1 MALGQLQH
9 LEALFITTGWLSA
22 RCESFNAENAH
33 AIANRTKF
41 RQDTNLY
48 ALDTFVV
55 TPMSK
60 PGMCGARE
68 RDQQKTIAEARGIS
82 SFSQLANPFGLFV
95 HCFVS
100 HFWGHNFTS
109 TVTALDLWADA
120 NYDKLTS
127 EKEALV
133 YWICLFALNQ
143 HDVAEEVGE
152 NPQQGP
158 FNAAL
163 AQATGGAVMVLDEE
177 VKPFSRIW
185 CLFEASRLKD
195 LQRPFELICTE
206 GSLSQ
211 PENGGHKAVSTKML
225 ETTCQALWN
234 VSTAKAQSS
243 VATDKYQIWGETA
256 DESFR
261 SMIKGFGAERY
272 FNGFIDRN
280 GADALAGVFSNFDR
294 YMKSLLSTT
303 VLRVLMARGDFAS
316 ATTCCLQGADVSA
329 EQLAEICGSFAA
341 ATERRAWLNS
351 MLLQAS
357 HPSMAKLLLEKGAD
371 VTAARNDGLTALMCA
386 AEGGHVAVAQ
396 LLLQHGADVAAS
408 NDGSTALMYSALG
421 GHVAVAQLL
430 LEHGA
435 DVAAARNDG
444 RTALMLAALC
454 GHEAVAQLLLQRSAD
469 VAAARNDGATALML
483 AAVGG
488 HEAVAQLLL
497 QHGADVAA
505 ASNGGWTALMRA
517 AVGGHEAVARLLL
530 QHGADVAAAFN
541 DGTTALMSAADGG
554 HEAVAK
560 VLLQHGADVAATKND
575 GDTALMLAAEG
586 GHVAVAQLLLQH
598 GTDVAAARND
608 GDTALILAAA
618 FGHEAVAQLLLQH
631 GADVAA
637 TKNDGSTALMYS
649 ALGGH
654 KAMVQLLLQ
663 NGADARVARHDG
675 ATALMCAAQCGRVDV
690 AQLLLQHGADVRAA
704 SNDGDTALMIAALG
718 GHEAMA
724 QLLLQHGADVRA
736 ATHHGRTALMIARAK
751 RHEAVARLLREH
763 GGDQNWF
770 RRWLFG

>member
-1 MALGQLQH
+1 MRGMALGQLQH
-9 LEALFITTGWLSA
+9 LEGLFITTGWLSA

-33 AIANRTKF
+33 AIAKGRKF

-68 RDQQKTIAEARGIS
+68 HDEQQTIAEARGIS
-82 SFSQLANPFGLFV
+82 SFSQLVNPFGLFV

-109 TVTALDLWADA
+109 TVTALDLWADS

-133 YWICLFALNQ
+133 FWIYLFALNQ

-152 NPQQGP
+152 NPRQGP

-195 LQRPFELICTE
+195 LQRPFELICSE

-234 VSTAKAQSS
+234 VSAAKAESS
-243 VATDKYQIWGETA
+243 VAKDKYQIWVETVN
-256 DESFR
+256 ESFR
-261 SMIKGFGAERY
+261 SFIKGSGAERY
-272 FNGFIDRN
+272 FNFLIDKR
-280 GADALAGVFSNFDR
+280 GADMLAEVFSDFDR

-303 VLRVLMARGDFAS
+303 VLKVLMARGDFA
-316 ATTCCLQGADVSA
+316 AAATCCLQGADVSS
-329 EQLAEICGSFAA
+329 EQLTKICSSYAAE
-341 ATERRAWLNS
+341 TERRAWLNS

-357 HPSMAKLLLEKGAD
+357 NPSMAKLLLDHGADARAARHDGDTALMLAALGGHEAVAQLLLQHGAD
-371 VTAARNDGLTALMCA
+371 VAAASNHGGTALMRA
-386 AEGGHVAVAQ
+386 AVGGHVAVAQ
-396 LLLQHGADVAAS
+396 LLLQHGAVVVAAS
-408 NDGSTALMYSALG
+408 NDGTTALM
-421 GHVAVAQLL
+421 
-430 LEHGA
+430 
-435 DVAAARNDG
+435 
-444 RTALMLAALC
+444 C
-454 GHEAVAQLLLQRSAD
+454 
-469 VAAARNDGATALML
+469 

-505 ASNGGWTALMRA
+505 ASN
-517 AVGGHEAVARLLL
+517 
-530 QHGADVAAAFN
+530 
-541 DGTTALMSAADGG
+541 DGTTALMCAAVG
-554 HEAVAK
+554 
-560 VLLQHGADVAATKND
+560 
-575 GDTALMLAAEG
+575 
-586 GHVAVAQLLLQH
+586 
-598 GTDVAAARND
+598 
-608 GDTALILAAA
+608 
-618 FGHEAVAQLLLQH
+618 GHEAVAQLLLQH

-637 TKNDGSTALMYS
+637 ASNDGT
-649 ALGGH
+649 
-654 KAMVQLLLQ
+654 
-663 NGADARVARHDG
+663 
-675 ATALMCAAQCGRVDV
+675 TALMCAALGGHEAV
-690 AQLLLQHGADVRAA
+690 AQLLLQHGANVKAA
-704 SNDGDTALMIAALG
+704 ANNGATAL
-718 GHEAMA
+718 
-724 QLLLQHGADVRA
+724 R
-736 ATHHGRTALMIARAK
+736 IARANC
-751 RHEAVARLLREH
+751 HEAVARLLREH

>member
-9 LEALFITTGWLSA
+9 LEGLFITTGWLSA

-33 AIANRTKF
+33 AIAKGRKF

-68 RDQQKTIAEARGIS
+68 HDEQQTIAEARGIS
-82 SFSQLANPFGLFV
+82 SFSQLVNPFGLFV

-109 TVTALDLWADA
+109 TVTALDLWADS

-133 YWICLFALNQ
+133 FWICLFALNQ
-143 HDVAEEVGE
+143 HDVAEEVGG
-152 NPQQGP
+152 NPRQGP

-195 LQRPFELICTE
+195 LQRPFELICSE

-234 VSTAKAQSS
+234 VSAAKAESS
-243 VATDKYQIWGETA
+243 VAKDKYQIWVETVN
-256 DESFR
+256 ESFR
-261 SMIKGFGAERY
+261 SFIKGSGAERY
-272 FNGFIDRN
+272 FNFLIDKR
-280 GADALAGVFSNFDR
+280 GADMLAEVFSDFDR

-303 VLRVLMARGDFAS
+303 VLKVLMARGDFA
-316 ATTCCLQGADVSA
+316 AAATCCLQGADVSS
-329 EQLAEICGSFAA
+329 EQLTKICSSYAAE
-341 ATERRAWLNS
+341 TERRAWLNS

-357 HPSMAKLLLEKGAD
+357 NPSMAKLLLDHGAD
-371 VTAARNDGLTALMCA
+371 ARAARHDGDTALLLA
-386 AEGGHVAVAQ
+386 AHGGHEAVAQ
-396 LLLQHGADVAAS
+396 LLLQHGADVAAAS
-408 NDGSTALMYSALG
+408 NDGT
-421 GHVAVAQLL
+421 
-430 LEHGA
+430 
-435 DVAAARNDG
+435 
-444 RTALMLAALC
+444 TALMLAAHG
-454 GHEAVAQLLLQRSAD
+454 GHEAVAQLLLQHGAD
-469 VAAARNDGATALML
+469 VAAASNDGTTALMC

-505 ASNGGWTALMRA
+505 ASN
-517 AVGGHEAVARLLL
+517 
-530 QHGADVAAAFN
+530 
-541 DGTTALMSAADGG
+541 DGTTALMCAAVG
-554 HEAVAK
+554 
-560 VLLQHGADVAATKND
+560 
-575 GDTALMLAAEG
+575 
-586 GHVAVAQLLLQH
+586 
-598 GTDVAAARND
+598 
-608 GDTALILAAA
+608 
-618 FGHEAVAQLLLQH
+618 GHEAVAQLLLQH

-637 TKNDGSTALMYS
+637 ASNDGT
-649 ALGGH
+649 
-654 KAMVQLLLQ
+654 
-663 NGADARVARHDG
+663 
-675 ATALMCAAQCGRVDV
+675 TALMCAALGGHEAV
-690 AQLLLQHGADVRAA
+690 AQLLLQHGANVKAA
-704 SNDGDTALMIAALG
+704 ANNGATAL
-718 GHEAMA
+718 
-724 QLLLQHGADVRA
+724 R
-736 ATHHGRTALMIARAK
+736 IARANC
-751 RHEAVARLLREH
+751 HEAVARLLREH

>member
-68 RDQQKTIAEARGIS
+68 HDEQQTIAEAHGIS
-82 SFSQLANPFGLFV
+82 SFSELVNPFGLFV

-100 HFWGHNFTS
+100 HFWGHNWTS
-109 TVTALDLWADA
+109 TVTALDLWADS

-133 YWICLFALNQ
+133 FWICLFALNQ

-195 LQRPFELICTE
+195 LQRPFELICSE

-211 PENGGHKAVSTKML
+211 PENGGHKAVSAKML

-234 VSTAKAQSS
+234 VSTAKAESS
-243 VATDKYQIWGETA
+243 VAKDKYQIWGETA

-261 SMIKGFGAERY
+261 GFIKAFGAERW
-272 FNGFIDRN
+272 FNALIDRE
-280 GADALAGVFSNFDR
+280 GADALAEVFRDFDR

-303 VLRVLMARGDFAS
+303 VLKVLMARGDFAS
-316 ATTCCLQGADVSA
+316 AATCCLQGADVSS

-341 ATERRAWLNS
+341 AAERRAWLNR

-357 HPSMAKLLLEKGAD
+357 NPSMAKLLLEHGAD
-371 VTAARNDGLTALMCA
+371 VAAASNNGFTALIRA
-386 AEGGHVAVAQ
+386 AQGGHVAVAQ
-396 LLLQHGADVAAS
+396 LLLQHGADVAA
-408 NDGSTALMYSALG
+408 
-421 GHVAVAQLL
+421 
-430 LEHGA
+430 A
-435 DVAAARNDG
+435 DIAGD
-444 RTALMLAALC
+444 TALMLAAL
-454 GHEAVAQLLLQRSAD
+454 
-469 VAAARNDGATALML
+469 
-483 AAVGG
+483 GG

-505 ASNGGWTALMRA
+505 ADIAGDTALMFA
-517 AVGGHEAVARLLL
+517 AQGGHEAVAQLLL
-530 QHGADVAAAFN
+530 QHGADVADSTALLLAALGGHEAVAQLLLQQGADVAAACNNGSTALMLAAQGGHEAVAKVLLQHSADVAAASN
-541 DGTTALMSAADGG
+541 DGVTALMSAAHSS

-560 VLLQHGADVAATKND
+560 VLLQHGADVAAASNN
-575 GDTALMLAAEG
+575 GVTALMLAAQG
-586 GHVAVAQLLLQH
+586 
-598 GTDVAAARND
+598 
-608 GDTALILAAA
+608 
-618 FGHEAVAQLLLQH
+618 GHEAVAQLLLQH
-631 GADVAA
+631 GADVKAA
-637 TKNDGSTALMYS
+637 AN
-649 ALGGH
+649 
-654 KAMVQLLLQ
+654 
-663 NGADARVARHDG
+663 NGA
-675 ATALMCAAQCGRVDV
+675 
-690 AQLLLQHGADVRAA
+690 
-704 SNDGDTALMIAALG
+704 AAL
-718 GHEAMA
+718 
-724 QLLLQHGADVRA
+724 R
-736 ATHHGRTALMIARAK
+736 IARAN

>member
-68 RDQQKTIAEARGIS
+68 HDEQQTIAEARGIS
-82 SFSQLANPFGLFV
+82 SFSQLVNPFGLFV

-109 TVTALDLWADA
+109 TVTALDLWADS

-133 YWICLFALNQ
+133 FWICLFALNQ

-195 LQRPFELICTE
+195 LQRPFELICSE

-234 VSTAKAQSS
+234 VSTAKAESS
-243 VATDKYQIWGETA
+243 VARDKYQIWQETA
-256 DESFR
+256 NESIR
-261 SMIKGFGAERY
+261 GMIQGFGAERV
-272 FNGFIDRN
+272 FKSFIDRN
-280 GADALAGVFSNFDR
+280 ETDTLAGAFGDFDR
-294 YMKSLLSTT
+294 YMKSLLSTA
-303 VLRVLMARGDFAS
+303 VLKVLMARGDFAS
-316 ATTCCLQGADVSA
+316 AATCCLQGADVSS
-329 EQLAEICGSFAA
+329 EQLAKICSSFAA
-341 ATERRAWLNS
+341 ATERRAWLS
-351 MLLQAS
+351 CMLLQAS
-357 HPSMAKLLLEKGAD
+357 NASMAKLLLE
-371 VTAARNDGLTALMCA
+371 
-386 AEGGHVAVAQ
+386 
-396 LLLQHGADVAAS
+396 HGADARAAED
-408 NDGSTALMYSALG
+408 DG
-421 GHVAVAQLL
+421 V
-430 LEHGA
+430 
-435 DVAAARNDG
+435 
-444 RTALMLAALC
+444 TALMLAAR
-454 GHEAVAQLLLQRSAD
+454 GGRGAVAW
-469 VAAARNDGATALML
+469 
-483 AAVGG
+483 
-488 HEAVAQLLL
+488 LLL

-505 ASNGGWTALMRA
+505 ASNNGSTALMWA

-530 QHGADVAAAFN
+530 QHGADVAAAED
-541 DGTTALMSAADGG
+541 DGSTALMSAAQSGHEAVAQLLLQHGADVAAASNDGRTALMWATQGG

-560 VLLQHGADVAATKND
+560 VLLQHGADVAAASND
-575 GDTALMLAAEG
+575 GSTALMCAA
-586 GHVAVAQLLLQH
+586 H
-598 GTDVAAARND
+598 D
-608 GDTALILAAA
+608 
-618 FGHEAVAQLLLQH
+618 GHEAVAQLLLQH

-637 TKNDGSTALMYS
+637 AMHDGSTALMRA

-654 KAMVQLLLQ
+654 EA
-663 NGADARVARHDG
+663 
-675 ATALMCAAQCGRVDV
+675 V
-690 AQLLLQHGADVRAA
+690 AQLLLQHGADVAAASNDCITALMWAARGDHGAVAQLLLQHGADVAAASNNGSTALMDAALGGHEAVAQLLLQHGADVVAA
-704 SNDGDTALMIAALG
+704 SNDGSTALTRAAHG

-724 QLLLQHGADVRA
+724 QLLLQHGADVA
-736 ATHHGRTALMIARAK
+736 AASNNGSTA
-751 RHEAVARLLREH
+751 
-763 GGDQNWF
+763 
-770 RRWLFG
+770 

>member
-9 LEALFITTGWLSA
+9 LEALFVRTGWLSA

-33 AIANRTKF
+33 AIAKGRKF

-60 PGMCGARE
+60 PGMSGARE
-68 RDQQKTIAEARGIS
+68 HDEQQTIAEARGIS
-82 SFSQLANPFGLFV
+82 SFSQLVNPVGLFV

-109 TVTALDLWADA
+109 TVTALGLWADS

-177 VKPFSRIW
+177 VKPFSRLW

-195 LQRPFELICTE
+195 LQRPFELICSE

-243 VATDKYQIWGETA
+243 VAKDTYQIWGETA
-256 DESFR
+256 NESIR
-261 SMIKGFGAERY
+261 GMIQGFGRFGAERW
-272 FNGFIDRN
+272 FNDFIDDN
-280 GADALAGVFSNFDR
+280 GPDALAEVFSDFDR

-303 VLRVLMARGDFAS
+303 VLQVLMARGDFAS
-316 ATTCCLQGADVSA
+316 AATCCLQGADVSS
-329 EQLAEICGSFAA
+329 EQLAEICSSFAA
-341 ATERRAWLNS
+341 ETEREDWLNR

-357 HPSMAKLLLEKGAD
+357 NPSMAKLLLEKGAD
-371 VTAARNDGLTALMCA
+371 VRAARHDGDTALMSA
-386 AEGGHVAVAQ
+386 AQGGHEAVAQ
-396 LLLQHGADVAAS
+396 LLLQHGADVAAAKD
-408 NDGSTALMYSALG
+408 NGFTALMCAALG
-421 GHVAVAQLL
+421 
-430 LEHGA
+430 
-435 DVAAARNDG
+435 
-444 RTALMLAALC
+444 
-454 GHEAVAQLLLQRSAD
+454 GHEAVAQLLLQHGAD
-469 VAAARNDGATALML
+469 VAAAMNDGLTALML

-497 QHGADVAA
+497 QHGADAAA
-505 ASNGGWTALMRA
+505 ASN
-517 AVGGHEAVARLLL
+517 
-530 QHGADVAAAFN
+530 
-541 DGTTALMSAADGG
+541 DGVTALMSAAQG
-554 HEAVAK
+554 
-560 VLLQHGADVAATKND
+560 
-575 GDTALMLAAEG
+575 
-586 GHVAVAQLLLQH
+586 
-598 GTDVAAARND
+598 
-608 GDTALILAAA
+608 
-618 FGHEAVAQLLLQH
+618 GHEAVAQLLLQH

-637 TKNDGSTALMYS
+637 AKDNGFTALM
-649 ALGGH
+649 L
-654 KAMVQLLLQ
+654 
-663 NGADARVARHDG
+663 
-675 ATALMCAAQCGRVDV
+675 AAQ
-690 AQLLLQHGADVRAA
+690 
-704 SNDGDTALMIAALG
+704 G
-718 GHEAMA
+718 GHEAE
-724 QLLLQHGADVRA
+724 QPTSGL
-736 ATHHGRTALMIARAK
+736 
-751 RHEAVARLLREH
+751 
-763 GGDQNWF
+763 
-770 RRWLFG
+770 

>member
-9 LEALFITTGWLSA
+9 LEALFVATGWLSA

-68 RDQQKTIAEARGIS
+68 HDEQQTIAEARGIS
-82 SFSQLANPFGLFV
+82 SSSQLVNPFGLVV

-100 HFWGHNFTS
+100 HFWGHNFAS

-195 LQRPFELICTE
+195 LQRPFELICSE

-234 VSTAKAQSS
+234 VSTAEAESS
-243 VATDKYQIWGETA
+243 VAKDNYQIWEETA
-256 DESFR
+256 NESIR
-261 SMIKGFGAERY
+261 GAIKGVGAELW
-272 FNGFIDRN
+272 FDALIA
-280 GADALAGVFSNFDR
+280 ADAYGAYKLGASELAEAFSDFDR

-316 ATTCCLQGADVSA
+316 AATCCLQGADVSS
-329 EQLAEICGSFAA
+329 EQLAEICSSFAA
-341 ATERRAWLNS
+341 ATQRRAWLNR

-357 HPSMAKLLLEKGAD
+357 NPSIAKLLLEKGAD
-371 VTAARNDGLTALMCA
+371 ARAADDDVTALM
-386 AEGGHVAVAQ
+386 
-396 LLLQHGADVAAS
+396 S
-408 NDGSTALMYSALG
+408 
-421 GHVAVAQLL
+421 
-430 LEHGA
+430 
-435 DVAAARNDG
+435 
-444 RTALMLAALC
+444 AAL
-454 GHEAVAQLLLQRSAD
+454 
-469 VAAARNDGATALML
+469 
-483 AAVGG
+483 GG

-505 ASNGGWTALMRA
+505 ASNRGTALMC
-517 AVGGHEAVARLLL
+517 
-530 QHGADVAAAFN
+530 AAA
-541 DGTTALMSAADGG
+541 G
-554 HEAVAK
+554 
-560 VLLQHGADVAATKND
+560 
-575 GDTALMLAAEG
+575 
-586 GHVAVAQLLLQH
+586 
-598 GTDVAAARND
+598 
-608 GDTALILAAA
+608 
-618 FGHEAVAQLLLQH
+618 GHEAVAQLLLQH

-637 TKNDGSTALMYS
+637 AKNDGETALMS
-649 ALGGH
+649 AALGGH
-654 KAMVQLLLQ
+654 EA
-663 NGADARVARHDG
+663 
-675 ATALMCAAQCGRVDV
+675 V
-690 AQLLLQHGADVRAA
+690 AQLLLQHCADVAAA
-704 SNDGDTALMIAALG
+704 SNDGI
-718 GHEAMA
+718 
-724 QLLLQHGADVRA
+724 
-736 ATHHGRTALMIARAK
+736 TALMIARAN

-763 GGDQNWF
+763 GGDQNWL

>member
-1 MALGQLQH
+1 MNYSDAKHEDMNGGSGCLDMTLQAFPGRLIHVDAPESVERWTLHKLFSPEFETNLNPNTWQHIFADPGTVPHSLRGMALGQLQH
-9 LEALFITTGWLSA
+9 LEGLFVRTGWLSA

-33 AIANRTKF
+33 AIAKGTKF

-60 PGMCGARE
+60 PGTCGARE
-68 RDQQKTIAEARGIS
+68 HDEQQTIAEAHGIS
-82 SFSQLANPFGLFV
+82 SFSQLVNPFGLFV

-109 TVTALDLWADA
+109 TVTALDLWADS

-177 VKPFSRIW
+177 VKPFSRMW

-195 LQRPFELICTE
+195 LHRPFELICSE

-211 PENGGHKAVSTKML
+211 PENGGHKAVSAKML

-234 VSTAKAQSS
+234 VSAANAQSS
-243 VATDKYQIWGETA
+243 IAKDKYQIWGETA

-261 SMIKGFGAERY
+261 GFIKGVGAERW
-272 FNGFIDRN
+272 FNGVIDQH
-280 GADALAGVFSNFDR
+280 GADALTDVFSDFDR

-303 VLRVLMARGDFAS
+303 VLKVLMARGDFAS
-316 ATTCCLQGADVSA
+316 AATCCLQGADVSS
-329 EQLAEICGSFAA
+329 EQLTEICGSFAA
-341 ATERRAWLNS
+341 ATERLAWLNS
-351 MLLQAS
+351 MLVWAS
-357 HPSMAKLLLEKGAD
+357 NPSMAKLLLEKGAD
-371 VTAARNDGLTALMCA
+371 ATAARHDGTTALMCA
-386 AEGGHVAVAQ
+386 ARGGHEAVAH
-396 LLLQHGADVAAS
+396 LLLQHGADATAARH
-408 NDGSTALMYSALG
+408 DGTTALMCAARG
-421 GHVAVAQLL
+421 GHEAVAHLL
-430 LEHGA
+430 LQHGA

-444 RTALMLAALC
+444 FTALMLAAP
-454 GHEAVAQLLLQRSAD
+454 
-469 VAAARNDGATALML
+469 
-483 AAVGG
+483 GG

-505 ASNGGWTALMRA
+505 ASNYGGTALMWA
-517 AVGGHEAVARLLL
+517 AVGGHV
-530 QHGADVAAAFN
+530 
-541 DGTTALMSAADGG
+541 
-554 HEAVAK
+554 
-560 VLLQHGADVAATKND
+560 
-575 GDTALMLAAEG
+575 
-586 GHVAVAQLLLQH
+586 
-598 GTDVAAARND
+598 
-608 GDTALILAAA
+608 
-618 FGHEAVAQLLLQH
+618 AVAQLLLQH

-637 TKNDGSTALMYS
+637 ASNDGTTALM
-649 ALGGH
+649 AAAAGGH
-654 KAMVQLLLQ
+654 EAVARMLLQ
-663 NGADARVARHDG
+663 HGADVKAASNYGV
-675 ATALMCAAQCGRVDV
+675 TALMWAADGGHVAV
-690 AQLLLQHGADVRAA
+690 AQLLLQHGANVKAA
-704 SNDGDTALMIAALG
+704 TNNGMTALM
-718 GHEAMA
+718 
-724 QLLLQHGADVRA
+724 V
-736 ATHHGRTALMIARAK
+736 ARAN

-763 GGDQNWF
+763 GGGQNWF

>member
-68 RDQQKTIAEARGIS
+68 HDEQQTIAEARGIS
-82 SFSQLANPFGLFV
+82 SFSQLVNPFGLFV

-109 TVTALDLWADA
+109 TVTALDLWADS

-133 YWICLFALNQ
+133 FWICLFALNQ

-195 LQRPFELICTE
+195 LQRPFELICSE

-225 ETTCQALWN
+225 EDTCQALWN
-234 VSTAKAQSS
+234 VSTAKAESS

-256 DESFR
+256 DEAIR
-261 SMIKGFGAERY
+261 SVIKGFGTER
-272 FNGFIDRN
+272 FFKGIEAD
-280 GADALAGVFSNFDR
+280 GADALAEVFSDFDR

-303 VLRVLMARGDFAS
+303 VLQVLMARGDFAS
-316 ATTCCLQGADVSA
+316 AATCCLQGADVSS
-329 EQLAEICGSFAA
+329 EQLTEICGSFAA
-341 ATERRAWLNS
+341 ATERLAWLNS
-351 MLLQAS
+351 MLVWAS
-357 HPSMAKLLLEKGAD
+357 NPSMAKLLLEKGAD
-371 VTAARNDGLTALMCA
+371 ATAARHDGTTALMCA
-386 AEGGHVAVAQ
+386 A
-396 LLLQHGADVAAS
+396 
-408 NDGSTALMYSALG
+408 
-421 GHVAVAQLL
+421 
-430 LEHGA
+430 
-435 DVAAARNDG
+435 R
-444 RTALMLAALC
+444 
-454 GHEAVAQLLLQRSAD
+454 
-469 VAAARNDGATALML
+469 
-483 AAVGG
+483 GG

-505 ASNGGWTALMRA
+505 ARNNGITAL
-517 AVGGHEAVARLLL
+517 
-530 QHGADVAAAFN
+530 
-541 DGTTALMSAADGG
+541 TTAR
-554 HEAVAK
+554 
-560 VLLQHGADVAATKND
+560 
-575 GDTALMLAAEG
+575 AE
-586 GHVAVAQLLLQH
+586 
-598 GTDVAAARND
+598 
-608 GDTALILAAA
+608 
-618 FGHEAVAQLLLQH
+618 
-631 GADVAA
+631 
-637 TKNDGSTALMYS
+637 
-649 ALGGH
+649 
-654 KAMVQLLLQ
+654 
-663 NGADARVARHDG
+663 
-675 ATALMCAAQCGRVDV
+675 
-690 AQLLLQHGADVRAA
+690 
-704 SNDGDTALMIAALG
+704 
-718 GHEAMA
+718 
-724 QLLLQHGADVRA
+724 
-736 ATHHGRTALMIARAK
+736 
-751 RHEAVARLLREH
+751 RHEAVSRLRREH
-763 GGDQNWF
+763 GGD
-770 RRWLFG
+770 

>member
-9 LEALFITTGWLSA
+9 LEALFITSGWLSA
-22 RCESFNAENAH
+22 RCESFNAENAR

-68 RDQQKTIAEARGIS
+68 QDEQQTIAEARGIS
-82 SFSQLANPFGLFV
+82 SFSQLVNPFGLFV

-100 HFWGHNFTS
+100 HFWGHKFTS
-109 TVTALDLWADA
+109 TVTALDLWADS

-133 YWICLFALNQ
+133 FWICLFALNQ

-195 LQRPFELICTE
+195 LQRPFELICSE

-243 VATDKYQIWGETA
+243 VAKDKYQIWGETA
-256 DESFR
+256 DESIR
-261 SMIKGFGAERY
+261 GAIKGVGAEHE
-272 FNGFIDRN
+272 DARN
-280 GADALAGVFSNFDR
+280 HMPGLVERWFGSMLLQPDAVVFSNFDR

-303 VLRVLMARGDFAS
+303 VLKVLMARGDFAP
-316 ATTCCLQGADVSA
+316 AATCCLQGADVSS
-329 EQLAEICGSFAA
+329 EQLTKICNSFAA
-341 ATERRAWLNS
+341 ETERRAWLNS

-357 HPSMAKLLLEKGAD
+357 NLSTAKLLLEKGAD
-371 VTAARNDGLTALMCA
+371 VEAAQTDG
-386 AEGGHVAVAQ
+386 V
-396 LLLQHGADVAAS
+396 
-408 NDGSTALMYSALG
+408 
-421 GHVAVAQLL
+421 
-430 LEHGA
+430 
-435 DVAAARNDG
+435 
-444 RTALMLAALC
+444 TALMLAAQG
-454 GHEAVAQLLLQRSAD
+454 GHEAVAQLLLQHSAD
-469 VAAARNDGATALML
+469 VAAARNDGATALMY
-483 AAVGG
+483 AALGG

-505 ASNGGWTALMRA
+505 ASNNG
-517 AVGGHEAVARLLL
+517 
-530 QHGADVAAAFN
+530 F
-541 DGTTALMSAADGG
+541 
-554 HEAVAK
+554 
-560 VLLQHGADVAATKND
+560 
-575 GDTALMLAAEG
+575 TALMLAAQG
-586 GHVAVAQLLLQH
+586 
-598 GTDVAAARND
+598 
-608 GDTALILAAA
+608 
-618 FGHEAVAQLLLQH
+618 GHEAVAQLLLQH

-637 TKNDGSTALMYS
+637 ASNDGWTALMF
-649 ALGGH
+649 AAKGGH
-654 KAMVQLLLQ
+654 
-663 NGADARVARHDG
+663 VA
-675 ATALMCAAQCGRVDV
+675 V
-690 AQLLLQHGADVRAA
+690 AQLLLQHGADVAA
-704 SNDGDTALMIAALG
+704 AQDDGDTALMCAAKG
-718 GHEAMA
+718 GHVAVA
-724 QLLLQHGADVRA
+724 QLLLQHGADVA
-736 ATHHGRTALMIARAK
+736 AARNDGVTALMLAALGGQEEVAKMLLQHGADVKAAANNGATAVMFARANS
-751 RHEAVARLLREH
+751 HEAVARLLREH
-763 GGDQNWF
+763 GGGQNWF

>member
-9 LEALFITTGWLSA
+9 LEALFVTTGWLSA

-68 RDQQKTIAEARGIS
+68 HDEQQTIAEARGTS
-82 SFSQLANPFGLFV
+82 SFSELVNPFGLFV

-100 HFWGHNFTS
+100 HFWGHNVTS
-109 TVTALDLWADA
+109 TVTALDLWADS

-127 EKEALV
+127 EKKALV
-133 YWICLFALNQ
+133 FWICLFALNQ

-195 LQRPFELICTE
+195 LQRPFELICSE

-211 PENGGHKAVSTKML
+211 PENGGRKAVSTKML

-234 VSTAKAQSS
+234 VSAANAESS
-243 VATDKYQIWGETA
+243 VAKDKYQIWGETA
-256 DESFR
+256 NESFR
-261 SMIKGFGAERY
+261 SCIKVFGAERW
-272 FNGFIDRN
+272 FNAQH
-280 GADALAGVFSNFDR
+280 GADALAYVKETNGADKFAEIFSDFDR

-303 VLRVLMARGDFAS
+303 VLQVLMARGDFAS
-316 ATTCCLQGADVSA
+316 AATCCLQGADVSS
-329 EQLAEICGSFAA
+329 EQLAEICSSFAA
-341 ATERRAWLNS
+341 ETEREDWLNS

-357 HPSMAKLLLEKGAD
+357 NPSMVKLLLEQGAD
-371 VTAARNDGLTALMCA
+371 ARAARNDGLTALMFA
-386 AEGGHVAVAQ
+386 AQ
-396 LLLQHGADVAAS
+396 
-408 NDGSTALMYSALG
+408 
-421 GHVAVAQLL
+421 
-430 LEHGA
+430 
-435 DVAAARNDG
+435 
-444 RTALMLAALC
+444 
-454 GHEAVAQLLLQRSAD
+454 
-469 VAAARNDGATALML
+469 
-483 AAVGG
+483 GG

-505 ASNGGWTALMRA
+505 AEDDGTTALMWA
-517 AVGGHEAVARLLL
+517 ALGGHEAVARLLL
-530 QHGADVAAAFN
+530 QHGADVAAAED
-541 DGTTALMSAADGG
+541 DGSTALMFAALGG
-554 HEAVAK
+554 HAAVAHL
-560 VLLQHGADVAATKND
+560 LLQHGADVNVAVSND
-575 GDTALMLAAEG
+575 GTTALTRAALG
-586 GHVAVAQLLLQH
+586 
-598 GTDVAAARND
+598 
-608 GDTALILAAA
+608 
-618 FGHEAVAQLLLQH
+618 GHEAVAQLLLQH

-637 TKNDGSTALMYS
+637 AMNDGFTALMS
-649 ALGGH
+649 
-654 KAMVQLLLQ
+654 
-663 NGADARVARHDG
+663 
-675 ATALMCAAQCGRVDV
+675 
-690 AQLLLQHGADVRAA
+690 
-704 SNDGDTALMIAALG
+704 AALG

-724 QLLLQHGADVRA
+724 QLLLQHGADVA
-736 ATHHGRTALMIARAK
+736 AARNDGATALMLAAQGGHVAVAQLLLQHGADVAAAMDFGVTALMSAALGGHEAVAQLLLQHGADVMAAAIDGSTALIFAARGGHVAVAQLLLQHGAEVRVALRDGRTALMIARAN

-763 GGDQNWF
+763 SGGQNWF